1 VELDFVHCDRDPVL
15 NQSDPP
21 IIRLYPTSGT
31 QATNRAISNFNW
43 QIENSLSADM
53 RIHQGR
59 SSCYEYDSNNDDAEH
74 HSEDEVKTLINAF
87 PSALYHTTFMADDGD
102 GEQED
107 HEVLAH

>member
-1 VELDFVHCDRDPVL
+1 MELDFVHCDRDPVL
-15 NQSDPP
+15 NQSGPP

-43 QIENSLSADM
+43 QIENSLSAAYPS
-53 RIHQGR
+53 R
-59 SSCYEYDSNNDDAEH
+59 SKFYEYDSNNDDAEH